1 MKPRV
6 VVLIPALN
14 EEESIQRVIREIPH
28 DFVSD
33 IIVINNG
40 SSDSTEYKAKE
51 SGALVIDEPKQ
62 GYGRACLA
70 GIKYLEN
77 NPPSI
82 VVFLDADYSDSPSA
96 LPYLIQPIIDGKA
109 DLVLGSRLQGICE
122 SGAQPQYVILANR
135 FFSNMINILYH
146 LKLTDLG
153 PFRAIRWDILQA
165 LTMVSKTYGWSS
177 EMIVKA
183 ARKKYRVI
191 EIPIGCRRRIGQS
204 KISGS
209 IRGSI
214 KAAIYIFYIIV
225 KFRLK

>member
-14 EEESIQRVIREIPH
+14 EEESIQLVIRDISR
-28 DFVSD
+28 DFVSE

-40 SSDSTEYKAKE
+40 SSDSTKYKAKE
-51 SGALVIDEPKQ
+51 SGALVIDAPKQ
-62 GYGRACLA
+62 GYGRACLT
-70 GIKYLEN
+70 GIQYLKS

-82 VVFLDADYSDSPSA
+82 VVFLDADYSDIASA

-109 DLVLGSRLQGICE
+109 DLVLGSRLH
-122 SGAQPQYVILANR
+122 GAYEEDALSKHVLLANR
-135 FFSNMINILYH
+135 FFSTLINILYH

-153 PFRAIRWDILQA
+153 PFRAIGWDTLQT

-191 EIPIGCRRRIGQS
+191 EIPIGCRKRIGTS

-209 IRGSI
+209 IKGSI

-225 KFRLK
+225 KFRLT